1 MKDTGWSEKLSV
13 GNKTI
18 DGQHQYLINLMS
30 QIIFSRKNKRD
41 LVYINGVI
49 HKLYEY
55 AVLHFF
61 TEEDL
66 MKQLDYPNYESHKK
80 EHEFFIKELEKFEKE
95 ALEGNVYVNFEIM
108 IFLKKW
114 LINHIQV
121 TDKDLMPYF
130 FNEDES

>member
-18 DGQHQYLINLMS
+18 DDQHQYLINLMS

-55 AVLHFF
+55 AVIHFF

-80 EHEFFIKELEKFEKE
+80 EHEFFIKEL
-95 ALEGNVYVNFEIM
+95 
-108 IFLKKW
+108 
-114 LINHIQV
+114 
-121 TDKDLMPYF
+121 
-130 FNEDES
+130 